1 MIALSRDLRHYV
13 PLHSTNTRPLFRRSS
28 MKLPLAIILVITAAI
43 VLPASADTKVKTK
56 TSMMGHSTEST
67 VYIKGARK
75 RDEMSFGP
83 MSHVSILQCDQK
95 RIITLCD
102 GKQSYTVFRLDDEE
116 TVAAPAKTSKSK
128 PKQQPTSTD
137 APEETKT
144 GGVQTVN
151 VNTTDTGE
159 RQTMFGFPARHVKTS
174 MKMESSPEAC
184 HQNKTDIETDGWY
197 ADLSPGLVCLSHPR
211 AFGGGGEGEYKP
223 GCRDRMS
230 MHRTGNG
237 GRTGYPLKLTTTI
250 HSDKGDFSTSTEV
263 VELSKAELDAGL
275 FDPPAGYTEV
285 ASCYGKG
292 SYSNAIAAA
301 TAPTKGNSGGTC
313 ASYDPTNPFAC
324 GRWKDEN
331 GKYMGVGAGVISGHG
346 EPAHVNSSISQP
358 PRSGHVR
365 VGVVTINTKT
375 GGAPSTSSVRQ
386 KLIQDIMEMNV
397 DAIPLDQPAAGEQAI
412 WDEAR
417 QKSCDYILFT
427 DITNFKAPKASKK
440 GMFSAALGGGGGGVT
455 PGEST
460 VAFKMFSIGNNESPK
475 LDSSQT
481 GSGGNSADEVLG
493 AAVKLESGDVVA
505 KINELG
511 SRK

>member
-1 MIALSRDLRHYV
+1 MKSR
-13 PLHSTNTRPLFRRSS
+13 
-28 MKLPLAIILVITAAI
+28 LAILLVLTAAL
-43 VLPASADTKVKTK
+43 VQPAAADSKIKTK
-56 TSMMGHSTEST
+56 TTAMGHSSEST

-116 TVAAPAKTSKSK
+116 TAAAPAKTSNTK
-128 PKQQPTSTD
+128 PKQQPTNTD
-137 APEETKT
+137 APEDKT

-151 VNTTDTGE
+151 VNSTDTGE

-197 ADLSPGLVCLSHPR
+197 ADLSPQLVCLSHPK
-211 AFGGGGEGEYKP
+211 AFGGGGGEGEYKP

-230 MHRTGNG
+230 FHRTGNG
-237 GRTGYPLKLTTTI
+237 GKTGYPLKATTTV
-250 HSDKGDFSTSTEV
+250 HSEHGDFSTSTEV
-263 VELSKAELDAGL
+263 LELSKADLEPAL
-275 FDPPAGYTEV
+275 FDVPTGYTEV

-301 TAPTKGNSGGTC
+301 TAPTKGNSGGSC

-331 GKYMGVGAGVISGHG
+331 GKYVGVGTGGSSG
-346 EPAHVNSSISQP
+346 SIVKSASAVAQTVHT
-358 PRSGHVR
+358 GKVR
-365 VGVVTINTKT
+365 VGVVTINAKT
-375 GGAPSTSSVRQ
+375 GGAPSTSSIRQ
-386 KLIQDIMEMNV
+386 KLIQDIIDQSV
-397 DAIPLDQPAAGEQAI
+397 DAVPLDQPAAAGEQAI

-427 DITNFKAPKASKK
+427 DVTNFKAPKVSKQ

-475 LDSSQT
+475 LDTSQT

-505 KINELG
+505 KVNELA